1 MQFDWT
7 MILHPASATALAL
20 FVVVG
25 VAVAVYRQRRQA
37 RQREQ
42 DRHATAERLSA
53 ALDRIDIG
61 VVLLDADTRAEF
73 INRAF
78 REQFRLPDAKADSK
92 PPLIA
97 LMYHCRDNHAFE
109 LAPEEVDRFVAKRVE
124 MIRAGDPTPTNLR
137 LADGQVLRLSCTAL
151 PDGGRMLSCTPVT
164 DLVRRNDDRAHRDH
178 YLSTRETGDL
188 FAERHLDAA
197 E

>member
-7 MILHPASATALAL
+7 MNLPPAAAMALAL
-20 FVVVG
+20 FAVVG
-25 VAVAVYRQRRQA
+25 GAVAVRNRQQKA
-37 RQREQ
+37 RQRDLE
-42 DRHATAERLSA
+42 RRATADRLSA

-61 VVLLDADTRAEF
+61 VVLLNSDTRAEF

-109 LAPEEVDRFVAKRVE
+109 LPEDEVDSFVARRVE

-164 DLVRRNDDRAHRDH
+164 DLVRRSDDRADRDH
-178 YLSTRETGDL
+178 YLSIRETGDL

>member
-7 MILHPASATALAL
+7 HILHPAFAIAFAL

-25 VAVAVYRQRRQA
+25 SAVAIYNHRRLVK
-37 RQREQ
+37 QREQ
-42 DRHATAERLSA
+42 ARHATADRLSA
-53 ALDRIDIG
+53 ALNRIDVG
-61 VVLLDADTRAEF
+61 VVLLNSDTRAEF

-78 REQFRLPDAKADSK
+78 REQFRLPDAKANSK

-109 LAPEEVDRFVAKRVE
+109 LPEEEVDGFVARRVE
-124 MIRAGDPTPTNLR
+124 MIRSGDPTPMNLR
-137 LADGQVLRLSCTAL
+137 LANGQVLRLNCAAL
-151 PDGGRMLSCTPVT
+151 PDGGRMLSYTPVT
-164 DLVRRNDDRAHRDH
+164 DLVRRSDDRANREH
-178 YLSTRETGDL
+178 YLQLQETGDL
-188 FAERHLDAA
+188 FAERRLDAA

>member
-1 MQFDWT
+1 MQFEWT
-7 MILHPASATALAL
+7 TMVNPTFATAFAL

-25 VAVAVYRQRRQA
+25 GAVAIFKQRQRA
-37 RQREQ
+37 RLREQ
-42 DRHATAERLSA
+42 QRHATADRLSA

-61 VVLLDADTRAEF
+61 VVLLNSDTRAEF

-78 REQFRLPDAKADSK
+78 REQFLLSDAKADSK

-109 LAPEEVDRFVAKRVE
+109 LPPEEIDGFVAHRVE
-124 MIRAGDPTPTNLR
+124 MIRAGDPTPMNLR
-137 LADGQVLRLSCTAL
+137 LTNGQVLRLGCTAL
-151 PDGGRMLSCTPVT
+151 PDGGRMLSYTPVT
-164 DLVRRNDDRAHRDH
+164 DLVRRRDDRADRDTF
-178 YLSTRETGDL
+178 LSNRETGDL
-188 FAERHLDAA
+188 FAERRLDAA

>member
-1 MQFDWT
+1 MQFDWI
-7 MILHPASATALAL
+7 MILHPAFVTALAL

-25 VAVAVYRQRRQA
+25 SAVATRNRRLQA

-42 DRHATAERLSA
+42 ERHATSDRLSA

-61 VVLLDADTRAEF
+61 VVLLNADTRAEF

-78 REQFRLPDAKADSK
+78 REQFRLPDAKAESK

-109 LAPEEVDRFVAKRVE
+109 LPAEEVDGFVAKRVE
-124 MIRAGDPTPTNLR
+124 MIRAGDPTPMNLR
-137 LADGQVLRLSCTAL
+137 LTDGKVLRLRCTAL
-151 PDGGRMLSCTPVT
+151 PDGGRMLSYTPVT
-164 DLVRRNDDRAHRDH
+164 DLVRRSDDRADREH
-178 YLSTRETGDL
+178 YLALRETGDL
-188 FAERHLDAA
+188 FAERRLDAA

>member
-7 MILHPASATALAL
+7 MIPTPVMTALAL
-20 FVVVG
+20 FVVVCG
-25 VAVAVYRQRRQA
+25 AVTLRNRRLRAQRRDQE
-37 RQREQ
+37 RR
-42 DRHATAERLSA
+42 ATADRLSA

-61 VVLLDADTRAEF
+61 VVLLNSETRAEF

-109 LAPEEVDRFVAKRVE
+109 LPDEEVDSFVARRVE
-124 MIRAGDPTPTNLR
+124 MIRAGDPTPMNLR
-137 LADGQVLRLSCTAL
+137 LTNGQVLRLSCTAL
-151 PDGGRMLSCTPVT
+151 PDGGRMLSYTPVT
-164 DLVRRNDDRAHRDH
+164 DLVRRDDDRARRDH
-178 YLSTRETGDL
+178 YLSIRETGDL

>member
-7 MILHPASATALAL
+7 HILHPAFATALAL
-20 FVVVG
+20 FIAVG
-25 VAVAVYRQRRQA
+25 SAVAIYNHRRLVK
-37 RQREQ
+37 QREQ
-42 DRHATAERLSA
+42 ARHETAGRLSA
-53 ALDRIDIG
+53 ALDQIDIG
-61 VVLLDADTRAEF
+61 VVLLNADTRAEF

-109 LAPEEVDRFVAKRVE
+109 LPEEEVDGFVARRVE
-124 MIRAGDPTPTNLR
+124 MIRAGDPTPMNLR
-137 LADGQVLRLSCTAL
+137 LANGQVLRLSCAAL
-151 PDGGRMLSCTPVT
+151 PDGGRMLSYTPVT
-164 DLVRRNDDRAHRDH
+164 DLVRRSDDRADREH
-178 YLSTRETGDL
+178 YLSLRETGDL
-188 FAERHLDAA
+188 FAERRLDAA

>member
-7 MILHPASATALAL
+7 MILHPAFAAALGL

-25 VAVAVYRQRRQA
+25 GTVAIRNQRLKA
-37 RQREQ
+37 RAREQ
-42 DRHATAERLSA
+42 QRHATAERLSA

-61 VVLLDADTRAEF
+61 VVLLNSDTRAEF

-78 REQFRLPDAKADSK
+78 REQFRLPDAKAASK

-109 LAPEEVDRFVAKRVE
+109 LPDEEVDGFVSKRVE
-124 MIRAGDPTPTNLR
+124 MIRAGDPTPMNLR
-137 LADGQVLRLSCTAL
+137 LANGQVLRLRCTAL
-151 PDGGRMLSCTPVT
+151 PDGGRMLSYTPVT
-164 DLVRRNDDRAHRDH
+164 DLVRRHDDRADREH
-178 YLSTRETGDL
+178 YLALRETGDL
-188 FAERHLDAA
+188 FAERRLDAA

>member
-20 FVVVG
+20 FVV

>member
-7 MILHPASATALAL
+7 HILHPAFAIAFAL

-25 VAVAVYRQRRQA
+25 SAVAIYNHRRLVK
-37 RQREQ
+37 QREQ
-42 DRHATAERLSA
+42 ARHATADRLSA
-53 ALDRIDIG
+53 ALNRIDVG
-61 VVLLDADTRAEF
+61 VVLLNSDTRAEF

-109 LAPEEVDRFVAKRVE
+109 LPEEEVDGFVARRVE
-124 MIRAGDPTPTNLR
+124 MIRAGDPTPMNLR
-137 LADGQVLRLSCTAL
+137 LANGQVLRLNCAAL
-151 PDGGRMLSCTPVT
+151 PDGGRMLSYTPVT
-164 DLVRRNDDRAHRDH
+164 DLVRRSDDRADREH
-178 YLSTRETGDL
+178 YLSLQETGDL
-188 FAERHLDAA
+188 FAERRLDAA